1 MSEEVQKRFTYYG
14 QKDRTARGEITHLR
28 FVISDFKFD
37 DDTHKECAL
46 VVNMTSCHNSSK
58 DDKTCL
64 LHPRDHEDV
73 IHDSYIEYSMAERV
87 EKSYILENIEKGF
100 FVPRELISES
110 LLKRMQE
117 GVLSRLDDMPDF
129 VENYLDVF

>member
-1 MSEEVQKRFTYYG
+1 MPEEVQKRFTYYG

-58 DDKTCL
+58 DDMRKLCTEIGRHVCGTC
-64 LHPRDHEDV
+64 
-73 IHDSYIEYSMAERV
+73 
-87 EKSYILENIEKGF
+87 
-100 FVPRELISES
+100 ISS
-110 LLKRMQE
+110 LY
-117 GVLSRLDDMPDF
+117 GTFPTH
-129 VENYLDVF
+129 

>member
-46 VVNMTSCHNSSK
+46 V
-58 DDKTCL
+58 
-64 LHPRDHEDV
+64 
-73 IHDSYIEYSMAERV
+73 I
-87 EKSYILENIEKGF
+87 NI
-100 FVPRELISES
+100 PI
-110 LLKRMQE
+110 KRT
-117 GVLSRLDDMPDF
+117 
-129 VENYLDVF
+129 NY